1 MSELLAVSVTDSVAA
16 DDIPVQS
23 PLAIDSFPGN
33 KISARCRGHAQVVR
47 SLNIELI
54 STNFGRR
61 MVVAINIHRS
71 EPAADDA
78 AHEKAFEEGTDL
90 HLPDERWS
98 TIRQEARILG
108 QEKSVRAG

>member
-1 MSELLAVSVTDSVAA
+1 MRVSELLAVSVSDSVAA

-23 PLAIDSFPGN
+23 PFAVDSFPGHQ
-33 KISARCRGHAQVVR
+33 ITPRCCGHAQAVG

-61 MVVAINIHRS
+61 MVVAINIHRG
-71 EPAADDA
+71 ELAANDA
-78 AHEKAFEEGTDL
+78 AHEKAFEEVADL
-90 HLPDERWS
+90 RLPGECCG

-108 QEKSVRAG
+108 V